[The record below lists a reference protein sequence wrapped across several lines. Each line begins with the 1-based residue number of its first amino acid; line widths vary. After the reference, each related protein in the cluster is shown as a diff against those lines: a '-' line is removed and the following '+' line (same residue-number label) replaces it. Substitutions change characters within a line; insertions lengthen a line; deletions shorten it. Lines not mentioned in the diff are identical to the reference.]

1 MGLFKRIKSLW
12 ALSAFIDVN
21 GLTIAKTI
29 GAKVVLATPDTG
41 NKINEVLVDFPRY
54 KNERAYVE
62 ERLNAL
68 PTAEEFERL
77 RSLAEQANILCEG
90 MMPDSGITA
99 RKVGNLTVTT
109 GIPNQG

>member
-1 MGLFKRIKSLW
+1 MGLFKRIKYFLSDRYVLITKEEW
-12 ALSAFIDVN
+12 INLKNSINDCVASIERAHIRLAALS
-21 GLTIAKTI
+21 G
-29 GAKVVLATPDTG
+29 
-41 NKINEVLVDFPRY
+41 
-54 KNERAYVE
+54 
-62 ERLNAL
+62 L
-68 PTAEEFERL
+68 PTAAEFESV

>member
-12 ALSAFIDVN
+12 ELSAFIDVN
-21 GLTIAKTI
+21 RISEAKGSGLRLMVA
-29 GAKVVLATPDTG
+29 LPDTG
-41 NKINEVLVDFPRY
+41 NKINEVLADFPII
-54 KNERAYVE
+54 KQ
-62 ERLNAL
+62 RLDALSGL
-68 PTAEEFERL
+68 PTAAEFQSV